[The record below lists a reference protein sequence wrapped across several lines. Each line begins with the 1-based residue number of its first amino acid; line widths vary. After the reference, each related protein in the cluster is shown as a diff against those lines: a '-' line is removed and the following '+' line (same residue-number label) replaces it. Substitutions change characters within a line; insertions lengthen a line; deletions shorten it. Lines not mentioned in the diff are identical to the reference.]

1 MNLFKSNVVYDIH
14 YTNVLENFTSACRN
28 YIHHSDKG
36 DYVRHRTSQ
45 QTLAD
50 HMQLASRTLD
60 SVLRSDTEFYFS
72 ITLSGVYLGDSKTH
86 GNEII

>member
-1 MNLFKSNVVYDIH
+1 MNLFKSDIMKH
-14 YTNVLENFTSACRN
+14 NTNVLENFTSACRN
-28 YIHHSDKG
+28 YIHHSATS

-50 HMQLASRTLD
+50 HMQLPSRTLD

-72 ITLSGVYLGDSKTH
+72 IMLSGVYLGDSKSH